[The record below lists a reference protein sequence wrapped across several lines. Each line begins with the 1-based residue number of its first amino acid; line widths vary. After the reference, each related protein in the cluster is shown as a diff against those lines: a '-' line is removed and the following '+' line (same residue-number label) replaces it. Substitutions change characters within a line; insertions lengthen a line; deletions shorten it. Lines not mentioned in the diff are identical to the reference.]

1 MIALT
6 KTVASRFDRL
16 QSKIQE
22 QQSNDNC
29 NAIGVSGNSMYS
41 KVTSKTTSLI
51 KMIIKLTAMCREISY
66 IGSRLRSSG
75 LLI

>member
-1 MIALT
+1 MI
-6 KTVASRFDRL
+6 

-29 NAIGVSGNSMYS
+29 NRISVSRNFMYS

-51 KMIIKLTAMCREISY
+51 KIMIELCHEISY
-66 IGSRLRSSG
+66 IGLSVLFAKKGREALV
-75 LLI
+75 